1 MFCQVFPQ
9 HFVMAAPLPGIF
21 SRYPTALSQVS
32 LKHLSGFPA
41 AFCQVSLQYFVK
53 GSLGILSRHPVILAG
68 FLPAFFS
75 GFPLAFS
82 QVSVTNC
89 HYPLTLLGED
99 RGTTRV
105 S

>member
-1 MFCQVFPQ
+1 M
-9 HFVMAAPLPGIF
+9 
-21 SRYPTALSQVS
+21 
-32 LKHLSGFPA
+32 

-53 GSLGILSRHPVILAG
+53 GSLGILSRHPSILAG
-68 FLPAFFS
+68 FSPAFFA